1 MPEEHTALTNSV
13 DGVIMRTLE
22 EMKTDNLK
30 VERATWHR
38 EHLRERSF
46 WEETYSSL
54 GYKNIT
60 KQSEAVR
67 AVTGGTN
74 KFMNSRIGK
83 IGEQSVGNIQ
93 HYATKT
99 RRGHTNT

>member
-46 WEETYSSL
+46 
-54 GYKNIT
+54 
-60 KQSEAVR
+60 
-67 AVTGGTN
+67 
-74 KFMNSRIGK
+74 
-83 IGEQSVGNIQ
+83 
-93 HYATKT
+93 
-99 RRGHTNT
+99 